1 VTCTVELTMKGAMRL
16 MEPMVA
22 SKVRNAIINT
32 RGPMLKAALEEGK
45 Q

>member
-1 VTCTVELTMKGAMRL
+1 MVT
-16 MEPMVA
+16 A
-22 SKVRNAIINT
+22 SRSIEGPKIRNAIVNT